1 MNFPIHPI
9 MAESF
14 AVIDREIGTHKDK
27 LSHAEYAIVRR
38 VIHTTA
44 DFDFQHLIHFS
55 PSAIKT
61 GIQAIRDRAPI
72 ITDVGMVKQ
81 GVAGL
86 VTKTFGNPLVSAVER
101 AEVALSGKTRT
112 ETGLMQ
118 CYKEFP
124 TAIFVIGNAP
134 TALLALCQELQ
145 NQKLQSQKLQ
155 SATTLAA
162 SLPALVIGA
171 PVGFI
176 SVIESKAALA
186 QTPVNQIR
194 VEGRKGGSPVAA
206 AILNALI
213 MLAAERESG
222 VGKRA
227 EAEETSASE
236 PPRRESTA
244 IHNS

>member
-1 MNFPIHPI
+1 MAGEPAPTTHYSLLTLSVDFPIHPI
-9 MAESF
+9 MAQSF

-27 LSHAEYAIVRR
+27 FSPAEYEIVRR
-38 VIHTTA
+38 VIHSTA
-44 DFDFQHLIHFS
+44 DFEFQHLIHFS
-55 PSAIKT
+55 PSAIAA
-61 GIQAIRDRAPI
+61 GIQAIRDRLPI

-86 VTKTFGNPLVSAVER
+86 VAKTFANPLISAVEEV
-101 AEVALSGKTRT
+101 EVALPGKTRT

-118 CYKEFP
+118 CYEKFP

-145 NQKLQSQKLQ
+145 SQELPTQK
-155 SATTLAA
+155 
-162 SLPALVIGA
+162 LPALVIGA

-176 SVIESKAALA
+176 SVVESKAALA
-186 QTPVNQIR
+186 KTPVNQIR

-213 MLAAERESG
+213 MLALERESG
-222 VGKRA
+222 VG
-227 EAEETSASE
+227 S
-236 PPRRESTA
+236 RES
-244 IHNS
+244 